1 MIPQVVKKIDI
12 SKLRIKKY
20 GDWDYSEVPTK
31 VLKELNIT
39 EDEPFQIIDK
49 EKGEWDGKWGI
60 VQEFWVRDWQTFYII
75 HESQSDYYFTNLF
88 KSEKKK
94 KEYAKLDTDSYF
106 KELKL
111 SLTEQ
116 QLFYIKH
123 ALELGFKQM
132 PQDDRETYDG
142 ILKMFQ
148 GKIIMEKK
156 YEFTP
161 QLAFA
166 NIETHMK
173 TWAELTNA
181 KNFVVGISG
190 GKDSTVV
197 AMLLCAIFG
206 KERVYGVM
214 MPQGVQSDIQDSM
227 DVCSILGIRHT
238 TVNIGGSVSAI
249 TDEIYNNRSK
259 SGIYPTKDMDINLP
273 ARIRMATLHAI
284 GQCVNGRVINTSNLS
299 EDMVGY
305 ATQFGDNAGAYAPL
319 QGLTVT
325 EVMALGDY
333 VADMMF
339 GKVEYV
345 KSKDGKGIL
354 VTGDGEPIVVG
365 GNTKIGGLYTVK
377 EVRGRLHTLIHK
389 TPVDGLQAQ
398 TDEERLGFTYADLD
412 KFIRLDE
419 GSYEFKEMIRKK
431 YKQNKFKLEIVQM
444 PQPDF
449 SYLPNFVKD

>member
-20 GDWDYSEVPTK
+20 GDYPEVSTK
-31 VLKELNIT
+31 TLAELNIT
-39 EDEPFQIIDK
+39 ENEPFQLIDK
-49 EKGEWDGKWGI
+49 GGNWNGKFAI
-60 VQEFWVRDWQTFYII
+60 VQEFWVRDWQSIVII
-75 HESQSDYYFTNLF
+75 TEKQAEFYFTHLF
-88 KSEKKK
+88 KASQKK
-94 KEYAKLDTDSYF
+94 KEY
-106 KELKL
+106 
-111 SLTEQ
+111 
-116 QLFYIKH
+116 
-123 ALELGFKQM
+123 M
-132 PQDDRETYDG
+132 
-142 ILKMFQ
+142 
-148 GKIIMEKK
+148 IMEKK

-173 TWAELTNA
+173 MWAEQTNA

-214 MPQGVQSDIQDSM
+214 MPQDYQNDLIDSI
-227 DVCSILGIRHT
+227 DVCNILGIHQT
-238 TVNIGGSVSAI
+238 TVNIGDSVSAI
-249 TDEIYNNRSK
+249 TSQVWDKRKE
-259 SGIYPTKDMDINLP
+259 SGIYPSKDMEINLP
-273 ARIRMATLHAI
+273 ARIRMSTLHAI
-284 GQCVNGRVINTSNLS
+284 GQCVDGRVINTSNLS

-325 EVMALGDY
+325 EVKELGKY
-333 VADMMF
+333 LIEVLF
-339 GKVEYV
+339 GKFDYELTDEEVACKNYKERSY
-345 KSKDGKGIL
+345 SKRLIEL
-354 VTGDGEPIVVG
+354 VD
-365 GNTKIGGLYTVK
+365 
-377 EVRGRLHTLIHK
+377 K
-389 TPVDGLQAQ
+389 TPVDGLQEQ
-398 TDEERLGFTYADLD
+398 SDEERLGFTYADLD
-412 KFIRLDE
+412 KFIRLNE
-419 GSYEFKEMIRKK
+419 GSDEFKEMIRKK

>member
-20 GDWDYSEVPTK
+20 VDWNYTEVSTK
-31 VLKELNIT
+31 TLAELNIT
-39 EDEPFQIIDK
+39 EDEPFQIID
-49 EKGEWDGKWGI
+49 EGGDWNGKFAI
-60 VQEFWVRDWQTFYII
+60 VREFWVRDWQTFYII
-75 HESQSDYYFTNLF
+75 TEKQAEFYFTHLF
-88 KSEKKK
+88 HKASEKKK
-94 KEYAKLDTDSYF
+94 EY
-106 KELKL
+106 
-111 SLTEQ
+111 
-116 QLFYIKH
+116 
-123 ALELGFKQM
+123 M
-132 PQDDRETYDG
+132 
-142 ILKMFQ
+142 
-148 GKIIMEKK
+148 IMEKK

-206 KERVYGVM
+206 KDRVYGVM
-214 MPQGVQSDIQDSM
+214 MPQGEQSDIQDSI
-227 DVCSILGIRHT
+227 DVCNILGIRHT
-238 TVNIGGSVSAI
+238 TVNIGGSVSVI
-249 TDEIYNNRSK
+249 TDEIYKNRSK

-273 ARIRMATLHAI
+273 ARIRMSTLHAI
-284 GQCVNGRVINTSNLS
+284 GQCVDGRVINTSNLS

-325 EVMALGDY
+325 EV
-333 VADMMF
+333 
-339 GKVEYV
+339 
-345 KSKDGKGIL
+345 
-354 VTGDGEPIVVG
+354 
-365 GNTKIGGLYTVK
+365 K
-377 EVRGRLHTLIHK
+377 EVGKYLIDVLGLNKTYNPFTPILLTETQCKEMSYKKRLIELIDK

-398 TDEERLGFTYADLD
+398 TDEERLGFTYDDLD
-412 KFIRLDE
+412 KFIRLNE
-419 GSYEFKEMIRKK
+419 GSDEFKEMIRKK

>member
-1 MIPQVVKKIDI
+1 
-12 SKLRIKKY
+12 
-20 GDWDYSEVPTK
+20 
-31 VLKELNIT
+31 
-39 EDEPFQIIDK
+39 
-49 EKGEWDGKWGI
+49 
-60 VQEFWVRDWQTFYII
+60 
-75 HESQSDYYFTNLF
+75 
-88 KSEKKK
+88 
-94 KEYAKLDTDSYF
+94 
-106 KELKL
+106 
-111 SLTEQ
+111 
-116 QLFYIKH
+116 
-123 ALELGFKQM
+123 
-132 PQDDRETYDG
+132 
-142 ILKMFQ
+142 
-148 GKIIMEKK
+148 MEKK

-161 QLAFA
+161 QLAYA

-173 TWAELTNA
+173 TWAWQTNA

-214 MPQGVQSDIQDSM
+214 MPQGEQSDIQDSI
-227 DVCSILGIRHT
+227 DVCNILGIRHT

-249 TDEIYNNRSK
+249 TDEIYKNRSK

-273 ARIRMATLHAI
+273 ARIRMSTLHAI
-284 GQCVNGRVINTSNLS
+284 GQCVDGRVINTSNLS

-325 EVMALGDY
+325 EVKELGKYLIDVLGIDDEEYSAPALNRY
-333 VADMMF
+333 VSIPY
-339 GKVEYV
+339 K
-345 KSKDGKGIL
+345 K
-354 VTGDGEPIVVG
+354 
-365 GNTKIGGLYTVK
+365 
-377 EVRGRLHTLIHK
+377 RLIELIDK

-398 TDEERLGFTYADLD
+398 TDEERLGFTYTDLD
-412 KFIRLDE
+412 KFIRLNE
-419 GSYEFKEMIRKK
+419 GDAEFKEMIRKK

>member
-1 MIPQVVKKIDI
+1 
-12 SKLRIKKY
+12 
-20 GDWDYSEVPTK
+20 
-31 VLKELNIT
+31 
-39 EDEPFQIIDK
+39 
-49 EKGEWDGKWGI
+49 
-60 VQEFWVRDWQTFYII
+60 
-75 HESQSDYYFTNLF
+75 
-88 KSEKKK
+88 
-94 KEYAKLDTDSYF
+94 
-106 KELKL
+106 
-111 SLTEQ
+111 
-116 QLFYIKH
+116 
-123 ALELGFKQM
+123 
-132 PQDDRETYDG
+132 
-142 ILKMFQ
+142 
-148 GKIIMEKK
+148 MEMK

-173 TWAELTNA
+173 MWAELTNA

-214 MPQGVQSDIQDSM
+214 MPQGEQPDIRDSIA
-227 DVCSILGIRHT
+227 VCNILDIRHT

-249 TDEIYNNRSK
+249 TDEIYKNRSN

-284 GQCVNGRVINTSNLS
+284 GQCVDGRVINTSNLS

-325 EVMALGDY
+325 EVKELGKYLIDVLGIEGY
-333 VADMMF
+333 YAKCNGFVDMKELMT
-339 GKVEYV
+339 K
-345 KSKDGKGIL
+345 L
-354 VTGDGEPIVVG
+354 VD
-365 GNTKIGGLYTVK
+365 
-377 EVRGRLHTLIHK
+377 K

-412 KFIRLDE
+412 KFIRLNE
-419 GSYEFKEMIRKK
+419 GSDEFKEMIRKK
-431 YKQNKFKLEIVQM
+431 FKQNKFKLEIVQM

-449 SYLPNFVKD
+449 SYLPNFVKV

>member
-1 MIPQVVKKIDI
+1 
-12 SKLRIKKY
+12 
-20 GDWDYSEVPTK
+20 
-31 VLKELNIT
+31 
-39 EDEPFQIIDK
+39 
-49 EKGEWDGKWGI
+49 
-60 VQEFWVRDWQTFYII
+60 
-75 HESQSDYYFTNLF
+75 
-88 KSEKKK
+88 
-94 KEYAKLDTDSYF
+94 
-106 KELKL
+106 
-111 SLTEQ
+111 
-116 QLFYIKH
+116 
-123 ALELGFKQM
+123 
-132 PQDDRETYDG
+132 
-142 ILKMFQ
+142 
-148 GKIIMEKK
+148 MEKT

-173 TWAELTNA
+173 TWAWQTNA

-206 KERVYGVM
+206 KDRVYGVM
-214 MPQGVQSDIQDSM
+214 MPQGEQSDIQDSM
-227 DVCSILGIRHT
+227 DVCSILGIRST
-238 TVNIGGSVSAI
+238 TVNVGGSVAAI
-249 TDEIYNNRSK
+249 TDEIYKNRSK

-325 EVMALGDY
+325 EVKELGKYLLD
-333 VADMMF
+333 VLEI
-339 GKVEYV
+339 KVNHFY
-345 KSKDGKGIL
+345 K
-354 VTGDGEPIVVG
+354 PW
-365 GNTKIGGLYTVK
+365 KITR
-377 EVRGRLHTLIHK
+377 ERLINLIDK

-398 TDEERLGFTYADLD
+398 TDEQRLGFTYADLD

-431 YKQNKFKLEIVQM
+431 FKQNKFKLEIVQM

-449 SYLPNFVKD
+449 SYLPNFVKN

>member
-1 MIPQVVKKIDI
+1 MMNKKCNFPKIVKKIDI

-20 GDWDYSEVPTK
+20 VDWVYPEVSTET
-31 VLKELNIT
+31 LAELNIT
-39 EDEPFQIIDK
+39 ENEPFQIIDK
-49 EKGEWDGKWGI
+49 EKGALDGKWGI

-75 HESQSDYYFTNLF
+75 TEKQAEIYFTHLF
-88 KSEKKK
+88 KASQKK
-94 KEYAKLDTDSYF
+94 KEY
-106 KELKL
+106 
-111 SLTEQ
+111 
-116 QLFYIKH
+116 
-123 ALELGFKQM
+123 M
-132 PQDDRETYDG
+132 
-142 ILKMFQ
+142 
-148 GKIIMEKK
+148 IMEMK

-173 TWAELTNA
+173 TWAWQTNA
-181 KNFVVGISG
+181 KNCVVGISG

-206 KERVYGVM
+206 KERVCGVM
-214 MPQGVQSDIQDSM
+214 MPQGEQSDIQDSI
-227 DVCSILGIRHT
+227 DVCNILGIRHT

-249 TDEIYNNRSK
+249 TDEIYKNRSK

-273 ARIRMATLHAI
+273 ARIRMSTLHAI
-284 GQCVNGRVINTSNLS
+284 GQCVDGRVINTSNLS

-325 EVMALGDY
+325 EVKELGKYLIEVLGIEDKEYSAPALNRY
-333 VADMMF
+333 VSIPN
-339 GKVEYV
+339 KKRLIE
-345 KSKDGKGIL
+345 L
-354 VTGDGEPIVVG
+354 VD
-365 GNTKIGGLYTVK
+365 
-377 EVRGRLHTLIHK
+377 K

-449 SYLPNFVKD
+449 SYLSNFVKN

>member
-1 MIPQVVKKIDI
+1 MKKISLIGCRLRNDGNLDI
-12 SKLRIKKY
+12 
-20 GDWDYSEVPTK
+20 PTK
-31 VLKELNIT
+31 KLKKCGIIEDELFELVGYDFDTWSGKKVIVHEFCDDNYQKAIPIEKVNLWALMMNKCKRIEGYVPDTDWTKGTLKELY
-39 EDEPFQIIDK
+39 E
-49 EKGEWDGKWGI
+49 
-60 VQEFWVRDWQTFYII
+60 R
-75 HESQSDYYFTNLF
+75 
-88 KSEKKK
+88 
-94 KEYAKLDTDSYF
+94 
-106 KELKL
+106 
-111 SLTEQ
+111 
-116 QLFYIKH
+116 
-123 ALELGFKQM
+123 
-132 PQDDRETYDG
+132 
-142 ILKMFQ
+142 KMN
-148 GKIIMEKK
+148 MEKK

-161 QLAFA
+161 QLAFT

-173 TWAELTNA
+173 IWAEQTNA

-214 MPQGVQSDIQDSM
+214 MPQGEQSDIEDSI
-227 DVCSILGIRHT
+227 DVCNILGIRHT

-249 TDEIYNNRSK
+249 TDEIYKNRSK

-284 GQCVNGRVINTSNLS
+284 GQCVDGRVINTSNLS

-325 EVMALGDY
+325 EVKELGKY
-333 VADMMF
+333 LIEVL
-339 GKVEYV
+339 GIKVNHFY
-345 KSKDGKGIL
+345 KL
-354 VTGDGEPIVVG
+354 W
-365 GNTKIGGLYTVK
+365 KITR
-377 EVRGRLHTLIHK
+377 ERLIELIDK

-398 TDEERLGFTYADLD
+398 SDEERLGFTYADLD
-412 KFIRLDE
+412 KFIRLDG
-419 GSYEFKEMIRKK
+419 GSDEFKEMIRKK

>member
-1 MIPQVVKKIDI
+1 MKKI
-12 SKLRIKKY
+12 SLVGCRLN
-20 GDWDYSEVPTK
+20 GRGNLNVPSEK
-31 VLKELNIT
+31 LKELNIT
-39 EDEPFQIIDK
+39 EDEPFELVGYAGDTWAGKIAIVREFSRGDYQTAISISK
-49 EKGEWDGKWGI
+49 EQ
-60 VQEFWVRDWQTFYII
+60 VY
-75 HESQSDYYFTNLF
+75 YYFDRLF
-88 KSEKKK
+88 ESEKKK
-94 KEYAKLDTDSYF
+94 KEY
-106 KELKL
+106 
-111 SLTEQ
+111 
-116 QLFYIKH
+116 
-123 ALELGFKQM
+123 M
-132 PQDDRETYDG
+132 
-142 ILKMFQ
+142 
-148 GKIIMEKK
+148 IMEKK

-161 QLAFA
+161 QMAYA
-166 NIETHMK
+166 NIETHMRV
-173 TWAELTNA
+173 WASQTNA
-181 KNFVVGISG
+181 QNFVVGISG

-214 MPQGVQSDIQDSM
+214 MPQGEQSDIQDSI
-227 DVCSILGIRHT
+227 DVCSILGIRST
-238 TVNIGGSVSAI
+238 TVNVGGSVAAI
-249 TDEIYNNRSK
+249 TDEIYKNRSK

-365 GNTKIGGLYTVK
+365 GNTKIAGLYTVK

-412 KFIRLDE
+412 KFIRLNE
-419 GSYEFKEMIRKK
+419 GSDEFKALIRKK